1 MDGRL
6 FFSND
11 IAEKYTT
18 LTYAFDVVN
27 AMVQLM
33 GNDKAHGEVFHITSG
48 NAYTWNEIL
57 AVYLDVLEEKLSY
70 RPKLLMLEKSITF
83 KFGHPQYSVL
93 YDRYYNRV
101 FDNQKIKRLIDT
113 DAFYDVKT
121 GIRNCLQNF
130 LVHPVFRG
138 ISWYLEA
145 LNDRVSGC
153 RTPLHE
159 IPSFYHKIGYLL
171 VYAFPGYYKYIV
183 KISRYGKL
191 LFK

>member
-1 MDGRL
+1 M
-6 FFSND
+6 F
-11 IAEKYTT
+11 
-18 LTYAFDVVN
+18 
-27 AMVQLM
+27 
-33 GNDKAHGEVFHITSG
+33 
-48 NAYTWNEIL
+48 
-57 AVYLDVLEEKLSY
+57 
-70 RPKLLMLEKSITF
+70 
-83 KFGHPQYSVL
+83 L